1 MAEVA
6 QRSEPKKL
14 SDFFSLAD
22 ARVDR
27 WRSLLRV
34 ARRSRAKSRVTRASS
49 QQASALLAELAPL
62 EELCAYPGPRLLAQV
77 HERMKNG
84 DWAGVARLVQRISAA
99 LLDNSYRDSIEAWR
113 SDDDAE
119 RSVEILPPTLGRA
132 AARKPYFEVL
142 VVVPG
147 ARSLLAGPTA
157 AWRRLRRD
165 EDQYIYEVVVTGTL
179 EDAVLATLFNYNLQ
193 AIVIYDGFAV
203 QSSDAD
209 QVLRDIL
216 EPYMSRVDPS
226 SRGRTS
232 ARRSSGW
239 CTGSGPSWTSIC

>member
-34 ARRSRAKSRVTRASS
+34 ARSLAGEVKGHEASL
-49 QQASALLAELAPL
+49 QQATALLAELAPL

-99 LLDNSYRDSIEAWR
+99 LLDNSYRDSIR
-113 SDDDAE
+113 
-119 RSVEILPPTLGRA
+119 G
-132 AARKPYFEVL
+132 
-142 VVVPG
+142 
-147 ARSLLAGPTA
+147 LA
-157 AWRRLRRD
+157 
-165 EDQYIYEVVVTGTL
+165 V
-179 EDAVLATLFNYNLQ
+179 
-193 AIVIYDGFAV
+193 
-203 QSSDAD
+203 
-209 QVLRDIL
+209 
-216 EPYMSRVDPS
+216 
-226 SRGRTS
+226 
-232 ARRSSGW
+232 
-239 CTGSGPSWTSIC
+239 